1 MNDASLVMLSF
12 FQIQNTLRFSHWRTK
27 SYAEHKALDSYLEKF
42 MDKMD
47 EFIEIWQGKY
57 GRIDIKG
64 NKLNMTVQKVNG
76 KDLVR
81 YLNVLI
87 AFFHGE
93 KHQNCKKYDISGKK
107 NYCGITL
114 LDIINEKDTDLL
126 NIRDE
131 IVGSINQLKYLLTLK

>member
-12 FQIQNTLRFSHWRTK
+12 FQIQNTLRFSHWRTR
-27 SYAEHKALDSYLEKF
+27 SYAEHKALDKYLKKF
-42 MDKMD
+42 LDNMD

-64 NKLNMTVQKVNG
+64 KSIDMTVHKVNG

-81 YLNVLI
+81 YLDVLI
-87 AFFHGE
+87 SFFHGE
-93 KHQNCKKYDISGKK
+93 KNKNCKNFNISGKK

-114 LDIINEKDTDLL
+114 LDIISEKDTDLL